1 MCNKNELA
9 NAPESVGKAIRAN
22 TNNHVTLIMDEAHQA
37 VPSSKEKVEHM
48 KELRSKYSDKPKH
61 T

>member
-9 NAPESVGKAIRAN
+9 NVPESVGEAIRAN
-22 TNNHVTLIMDEAHQA
+22 TNQHVTLFMKEDRQA
-37 VPSSKEKVEHM
+37 VPSRKGKVEHM
-48 KELRSKYSDKPKH
+48 AELRSKYSDKPKH

>member
-9 NAPESVGKAIRAN
+9 NAPESVGEAIRAN
-22 TNNHVTLIMDEAHQA
+22 INPHVTLIMDEAHQA
-37 VPSSKEKVEHM
+37 VPSSKEAVGQM
-48 KELRSKYSDKPKH
+48 KALHSKYSDKPKH

>member
-9 NAPESVGKAIRAN
+9 NAPESVGEAIRAN
-22 TNNHVTLIMDEAHQA
+22 TNKHVTLIMDEAHKA
-37 VPSSKEKVEHM
+37 VPSSKEKVEHS
-48 KELRSKYSDKPKH
+48 KELRSKYSDKPKN